1 MGSGEPLFQS
11 TWRRQEIC
19 KFFLEGRC
27 LEDARWVEGSQRSGR
42 VLWGPAWK
50 QPQFKG
56 HVAPCWWLGVRGSRD
71 LGPFGEAV
79 FVRLLFGCKMPTK
92 TRSRWWFQIFFIFTP
107 TWGRFPFWLI
117 FFRWVETTNQRSTP
131 VYTALYRWFRLW
143 KWWSMLICAWRGRG
157 ANLHLSHTPFGVSV
171 FLVACEDRTIACESD
186 STEIDGHNMSQPW
199 VLLLEQANKLE
210 SIRDSMRMVKPFK
223 RTSRFSALLLYKA
236 SQRRIQS
243 APRTNERSETNQ
255 IWPGQA
261 CVGPEGGL
269 AVHQVASVEGGDPC

>member
-42 VLWGPAWK
+42 VSWGPAWK

-79 FVRLLFGCKMPTK
+79 LVRLLFGCKMPTK

-117 FFRWVETTNQRSTP
+117 FFQMGWNHQP
-131 VYTALYRWFRLW
+131 
-143 KWWSMLICAWRGRG
+143 
-157 ANLHLSHTPFGVSV
+157 
-171 FLVACEDRTIACESD
+171 
-186 STEIDGHNMSQPW
+186 EINSCIYGSLQMIQVVKVVKH
-199 VLLLEQANKLE
+199 AH
-210 SIRDSMRMVKPFK
+210 MRMK
-223 RTSRFSALLLYKA
+223 RQRCQLA
-236 SQRRIQS
+236 S
-243 APRTNERSETNQ
+243 
-255 IWPGQA
+255 
-261 CVGPEGGL
+261 
-269 AVHQVASVEGGDPC
+269 